1 MKEKISILLP
11 SRGRTQPLLDS
22 IDSLLTTANK
32 PERIEILLAIDN
44 DDIEVLSF
52 VHSAILPRFQNV
64 KLFVTAPLGYGKLTA
79 YYNTLA
85 GLAHGYWIMI
95 WNDDAKMLNKGW
107 DIEIDSYSEHPMPV
121 LKMPVKDFEH
131 AFALFPIVTKNWISV
146 FGCLSLYKDLDRFTY
161 NVACNTADGIFL
173 KLNSTILH
181 DRADITGNNN
191 DATYA
196 ASKQVYISTDPSS
209 PFSDDYPMAIR
220 ILEYSVNKL
229 RYWLNKTYGYNL
241 PLIDPNE
248 KTEWQHVNAGTS
260 HK

>member
-1 MKEKISILLP
+1 
-11 SRGRTQPLLDS
+11 
-22 IDSLLTTANK
+22 
-32 PERIEILLAIDN
+32 
-44 DDIEVLSF
+44 
-52 VHSAILPRFQNV
+52 
-64 KLFVTAPLGYGKLTA
+64 
-79 YYNTLA
+79 
-85 GLAHGYWIMI
+85 MI

-220 ILEYSVNKL
+220 ILVVIGL
-229 RYWLNKTYGYNL
+229 RLNSMNARAKDGWLNCAKNVLVPPRTRSW
-241 PLIDPNE
+241 
-248 KTEWQHVNAGTS
+248 K
-260 HK
+260 